1 MANQYNDILASQIAE
16 PATSDEN
23 LELYTRVVAGDTFA
37 RQEMI
42 ERNMALVLSKVDSFV
57 ASRPSVKYLR
67 DDLVSMGSI
76 GLVNAVNT
84 MAAGTVVENPTGYLG
99 AAIVYEL
106 QHLFETEDPIP
117 VSRRSLHRGEDNGDA
132 SPGLER
138 VSSTSSRTLFHERK
152 HARHRSSCAI
162 CWSPVALRSATGP
175 ASDCSKRATP
185 VRRSGGFLASPS
197 RMPSSCAVASKT
209 AFSPR
214 KRNCGEQTPFLN
226 QFARSASQ
234 AAAVCD
240 LAYRAN

>member
-23 LELYTRVVAGDTFA
+23 LELYTQVVAGDTFA

-84 MAAGTVVENPTGYLG
+84 MAAGTAVENPTGYLG

-117 VSRRSLHRGEDNGDA
+117 VSRRSLHRGEENGDS

-138 VSSTSSRTLFHERK
+138 VSSTHLEHCSTNENTPGIVELRDLLESCCTTQRDRACLRLLEEGHSREEIGRILGISKSYAIKLCRRIEDCFLAKEAELRGTDALPQPICKKREPSSSR
-152 HARHRSSCAI
+152 
-162 CWSPVALRSATGP
+162 LR
-175 ASDCSKRATP
+175 
-185 VRRSGGFLASPS
+185 
-197 RMPSSCAVASKT
+197 
-209 AFSPR
+209 FS
-214 KRNCGEQTPFLN
+214 L
-226 QFARSASQ
+226 
-234 AAAVCD
+234 
-240 LAYRAN
+240 